1 MILELVE
8 LLEKLFR
15 KPEKSGEQAKR
26 RLQLVLTYDRAG
38 LSEQTLESIRQEIL
52 EVINRYVEIDSE
64 NMEFALESNQRITT
78 LMANVPIRRV
88 KNSRS
93 QVTSEKNSSTIE
105 ETKIEPQI

>member
-15 KPEKSGEQAKR
+15 KPEKSGEEAKR
-26 RLQLVLTYDRAG
+26 RLQLVLTHDRSG
-38 LSEQTLESIRQEIL
+38 LSEKTLESIRQEIL

-64 NMEFALESNQRITT
+64 KMEFVLESNQRITT

-88 KNSRS
+88 KNSGS
-93 QVTSEKNSSTIE
+93 QVTDEENSSTIE
-105 ETKIEPQI
+105 ETTI